1 MLFLQTAILT
11 LFSSSVLA
19 MFAGQNDPRIEK
31 WNRMKIALPD
41 GILPEQEESLA
52 PAKIIHRPTYRQ
64 RIQKEQPGYKHLGLP
79 RVLNQVAPLPPS
91 FVQSAINQK
100 QASQSVSWQAAPTA
114 KPYYKFVALDEKVP
128 VMNKSIKEKQV
139 VGLDSQGNMQVV
151 DVPEYHRN

>member
-1 MLFLQTAILT
+1 MSPVSFFYKMLFLQTAILT

-100 QASQSVSWQAAPTA
+100 QGKLDGEWA
-114 KPYYKFVALDEKVP
+114 K
-128 VMNKSIKEKQV
+128 
-139 VGLDSQGNMQVV
+139 
-151 DVPEYHRN
+151 